1 MNKKN
6 NLLFILLIITC
17 CTLSIALVTSKNSY
31 SNTGIESCNNEDNN
45 DIKGDFG
52 LINKDIKFFDV
63 SDFAEISPNTLDIAS
78 KVYSNNAISIADSDF
93 KISDE
98 LLTKIYGTINSYG
111 ASNSFYL
118 ISLKDGMS
126 IAYNIDKGYET
137 ASSIKAPYALYIYE
151 EIEKGNINAD
161 SLIAYEQRF
170 YNKGTGVVKKSEFGT
185 PFTVKDLVYY
195 SLYESDNVAH
205 TMLHG
210 TYGVSGYND
219 FLRNLGTKQLYLT
232 AGNPWGFTSARSAA
246 LIWQEIYN
254 FSIRSELGI
263 EFLNILSTAKYN
275 YFKEVM
281 PDIPSAGKAGFASY
295 DVVET
300 GIVFDEMPYIGVA
313 IANRGGNIGAY
324 SQVLNLISHMNDI
337 MQEYGEYKKSISS

>member
-1 MNKKN
+1 MNKKYN
-6 NLLFILLIITC
+6 ILFVLLVITY
-17 CTLSIALVTSKNSY
+17 CTLSLCLVINKVSY
-31 SNTGIESCNNEDNN
+31 SSNNIESCNNTNN
-45 DIKGDFG
+45 NMIGDFG
-52 LINKDIKFFDV
+52 QINKDIKFFDV
-63 SDFAEISPNTLDIAS
+63 SDFAQASPNTIDIAS
-78 KVYSNNAISIADSDF
+78 KVYSNNVISIADSNF

-98 LLTKIYGTINSYG
+98 LLSNIYSTIQSYG
-111 ASNSFYL
+111 SSSSFYL
-118 ISLKDGMS
+118 ISLTDGMS
-126 IAYNIDKGYET
+126 IAYNIDRGYET

-151 EIEKGNINAD
+151 EMDKGNINGD
-161 SLIAYEQRF
+161 SLITYEQRF
-170 YNKGTGVVKKSEFGT
+170 YNKGTGVVKKSDFGT
-185 PFTVKDLVYY
+185 SFSVRDLVYY

-210 TYGVSGYND
+210 NYGVNGYNN

-232 AGNPWGFTSARSAA
+232 AANPWGFTSARSAA

-300 GIVFDEMPYIGVA
+300 GIVFDEKPYIGVA

-324 SQVLNLISHMNDI
+324 SQVLKLISYMNDI
-337 MQEYGEYKKSISS
+337 MKEYYIYLETIS